1 MSPGSR
7 VALLS
12 AAFFAVLFLLA
23 LLIAQVL
30 T

>member
-1 MSPGSR
+1 MPWGPK

-12 AAFFAVLFLLA
+12 AAFFAVLFLLTIAVELA
-23 LLIAQVL
+23 L